1 MVPRKVNITGVLNS
15 FFYKGGEWA
24 ETKILQENIK
34 YRLTVV
40 YMENDIII
48 NHEKYK
54 NKLCS
59 ACSRL

>member
-40 YMENDIII
+40 YMENDTMI
-48 NHEKYK
+48 NH
-54 NKLCS
+54 
-59 ACSRL
+59 